1 MTAPTAAFLVVIAF
15 FFLLL
20 LFVYIYLPHGK
31 TVSSYG
37 AAQSSSCRTPQTP
50 QLPLSPGSTDLGGY
64 TFIANGFDDYE
75 VLRPLID
82 DLMDNCGM
90 QDFQFYDWFANYS
103 GMKVFGPKTPS
114 PSPQYQENWWNCE
127 TWKDGY
133 ELQRDIKRVVVYQAV
148 QQIHAKGGRA
158 WAYVQAQASED
169 LHLADPP
176 QDQIKQLGNSFTHGN
191 GGSMVG
197 GYLQNAA
204 LANYQCEAW
213 MQPVLDLGFFGI
225 HWDLFDATHHDT
237 SIEFIKTA
245 ADLLRQKGL
254 RQTFNDI
261 NLNQNI
267 DQTLFGT
274 GPDNYLYFPYTEV
287 WSDEASDRYVQLQ
300 AENKVVMA
308 YPASCPYGVPPPKDR
323 SCTTP
328 FCKNPQLTC
337 CDDIYTPTPGCTTP
351 WQLAAARVKKYQNL
365 KPRMRYC
372 LYGIGQEDGTNKIIV
387 GMMRSEYFPIVYA
400 PQPPSQLLTL

>member
-1 MTAPTAAFLVVIAF
+1 MTAPTNACLVVLAL
-15 FFLLL
+15 FFLLF
-20 LFVYIYLPHGK
+20 LFVCICMQRGK

-37 AAQSSSCRTPQTP
+37 AAQPSSCRTPQIS
-50 QLPLSPGSTDLGGY
+50 QLPLSPGSSDLGGY
-64 TFIANGFDDYE
+64 TFIANGFDDYN

-90 QDFQFYDWFANYS
+90 QDFQFYDWFSNYS
-103 GMKVFGPKTPS
+103 GAKVFDAKTPS

-133 ELQRDIKRVVVYQAV
+133 ALQRDIKRVVVYQAI
-148 QQIHAKGGRA
+148 QQIQAKGGRA

-176 QDQIKQLGNSFTHGN
+176 QDQIKQLGKSFNHGN

-204 LANYQCEAW
+204 LAKYQCEAW

-225 HWDLFDATHHDT
+225 HWDLFDDTHYDT

-245 ADLLRQKGL
+245 ADALRQKGL

-261 NLNQNI
+261 NLQQNF
-267 DQTLFGT
+267 DKTFFGT
-274 GPDNYLYFPYTEV
+274 GPDNYLYFPYAEI
-287 WSDEASDRYVQLQ
+287 WSDEASDRYIQLQ

-308 YPASCPYGVPPPKDR
+308 YPATCQYGVPPPKDR
-323 SCTTP
+323 NCTTP
-328 FCKNPQLTC
+328 FCKNPQITC
-337 CDDIYTPTPGCTTP
+337 CDDIYAPTQGCTTP
-351 WQLAAARVKKYQNL
+351 WQLAAERVKKYQNL
-365 KPRMRYC
+365 SPRMRYC
-372 LYGIGQEDGTNKIIV
+372 LYGIGQEDMTSKIIV

-400 PQPPSQLLTL
+400 PHPPSQP